1 MNFDIDKIKKSINLE
16 LDLIEKRPNIYQVIA
31 PYYYE
36 DGDMIEFYISLAEN
50 KTTLIFSDYGST
62 LMKLSY
68 YLDNL
73 GKDNTNTK
81 VMKEIIK
88 ENHMDINNGSIIFK
102 SNWNNLNT
110 NFIHFASTLC
120 KISSLKYF
128 NSYRHK
134 SIFYEILNEFVENE
148 FNEYSM
154 KKDYIPLK
162 TLPENKVD
170 YLFKNNNKNI
180 FLFGVKDDTKAL
192 KITNTCLEFKMHN
205 LKYKSIIVYENFQEN
220 LSDGVKARI
229 LRTTDKQFLDFEHFR
244 SESKEFIKLELAA

>member
-1 MNFDIDKIKKSINLE
+1 MNFIKKIKQSINFE
-16 LDLIEKRPNIYQVIA
+16 LDLIEKRPNIYQVVA

-50 KTTLIFSDYGST
+50 EKTLIFSDFGST
-62 LMKLSY
+62 FMKLSY
-68 YLDNL
+68 YLDNI

-81 VMKEIIK
+81 VLKEIIN
-88 ENHMDINNGSIIFK
+88 ENHMDINNGSIILK
-102 SNWNNLNT
+102 SSWENLSSS
-110 NFIHFASTLC
+110 FIHFASTLC

-128 NSYRHK
+128 NSCRHK
-134 SIFYEILNEFVENE
+134 SIFYEILNNFVESE
-148 FNEYSM
+148 FDKHYFQ
-154 KKDYIPLK
+154 KDYTPINA
-162 TLPENKVD
+162 LPENKVD

-205 LKYKSIIVYENFQEN
+205 LKYKSIVVYENFQQN

-229 LRTTDKQFLDFEHFR
+229 LRTTDKQFLDLEQFKA
-244 SESKEFIKLELAA
+244 ESKEYINLELAA